1 MPAFRNVP
9 SFAQKTKNVDIQK
22 KTALWVVF
30 FPIAPDFLPKGD
42 FSTNLFFNMLSYF
55 AGGERMK
62 FSLIIDETK
71 EEEIKATVHSRSSLT
86 EKIEILVMQYSG
98 TDRIPVFTEDEMK
111 ILPFPEIECVFS
123 EDGKTFVTD
132 SAGKKYRIKMRLS
145 EIEEALP
152 SYFIRINKSA
162 VANEKRIDRFSAT
175 IIGSVDAVFKSG
187 NKEYVSRRCF
197 AEIKRRYFK
206 K

>member
-1 MPAFRNVP
+1 
-9 SFAQKTKNVDIQK
+9 
-22 KTALWVVF
+22 
-30 FPIAPDFLPKGD
+30 
-42 FSTNLFFNMLSYF
+42 
-55 AGGERMK
+55 MK
-62 FSLIIDETK
+62 FNLIIDKSK
-71 EEEIKATVHSRSSLT
+71 EEEITATVHGRSSLT
-86 EKIEILVMQYSG
+86 ERIEALVMQYSKS
-98 TDRIPVFTEDEMK
+98 DRIPVFSEDEMK
-111 ILPFPEIECVFS
+111 LLQFSEIESVVS

-132 SAGKKYRIKMRLS
+132 TSGNRFRIKMRLY
-145 EIEEALP
+145 EIEEILP

-162 VANEKRIDRFSAT
+162 LANEKRIDRFSST